1 MGYGRLLL
9 LLLASF
15 FLRHEFAFSFSSL
28 APQSCPEDQSLA
40 LIEFNKT
47 LVVNASLATL
57 NCQFY
62 EAQKAYPRTSSWV
75 MSKDCCS
82 WDGVICDEMT
92 GHVIELNLSCSQLV
106 GNIDTNNSLFQ
117 LTYLQRLDLFG
128 NNFSNSQISPNFGRF
143 TSLTHLDLS
152 HSSFSGQIP
161 SEISHLSKLQS
172 LGLSGDFT
180 LFFDDELGLAPH
192 DFKLILQNLT
202 QLRELDLRYVNIFSS
217 IPLNF
222 SSDLTTLKLGGT
234 GLNGIIPESIFH
246 LPNLQVLNL
255 EGNNALSGNFPKTKW
270 NSSRSLFL
278 VLYSC
283 NLLGP
288 IPKSLWNLTH
298 LEYLDLRNNHLEG
311 ATFPPFTNGLQ
322 NLNTLWLS
330 NNSLNG
336 EIPSWI
342 FSLPLLSDLL
352 LDDNHFSGQLEDFS
366 YSSAL
371 LHIDISNNQLK
382 GYLPKSIQNLV
393 NVAHIDLVHNQLQGP
408 LPKSLQNLVNLTWL
422 DLSSNNFNGS
432 VDVSVFSNLKNLN
445 YLSLSYNSISLTNE
459 NEVRSTLPESLE
471 YLFLSA
477 CEVRELDILR
487 SATILYYLDLSNNKI
502 QGRIP
507 DWVLPNR
514 IHSMSNLN
522 LSYNML
528 TSIGPIPRIPLNTI
542 DLRSNNLQGSLPNLL
557 PTLQYLFISN
567 NNLKGEIPLSFCN
580 LTSLKVLD
588 LARNN
593 LKGAFPQCLSTM
605 TYLEVLDVQHNSLSG
620 DLLTTFIFGSGLK
633 SFNLHGNMVE
643 GKIPRSLANC
653 MQLEALDL
661 GNNYQNDTFP
671 MWLGTLSNLQVLSL
685 RSNKLHGAVRT
696 STSLKLFPQLRMLDL
711 SCNAFT
717 AELPTSLFRNLKAMR
732 RIDQTMK
739 VPVDR
744 TQRYYQDSVTVV
756 TKGLELKVVGIL
768 SLYTTMDLSSNKFE
782 GHIPSM
788 MGDLIALRVL
798 NLSHNGLQGHI
809 PPSLGKLSVVES
821 LDLSSNKLLGEI
833 PKHLA
838 SLTSLAVLNL
848 SRNHLEGCIPKGPQF
863 DTFENNSYE
872 GNDGLR
878 GFPVSGGCGSHQ
890 IPETNNTTFVPDEE
904 SDSTFLSELSWKV
917 VLMGYGCGLI
927 IGFSI
932 SYFMLSSRKPNW
944 LSRVAE
950 DLEYRIIMRS

>member
-106 GNIDTNNSLFQ
+106 GNIDTNSSLFQ
-117 LTYLQRLDLFG
+117 LTYLQRLDLSG
-128 NNFSNSQISPNFGRF
+128 NDFSNSQISPNFGRF

-172 LGLSGDFT
+172 LGLSGDFA
-180 LFFDDELGLAPH
+180 LFFDDELGLPPH

-222 SSDLTTLKLGGT
+222 SSHLTTLKLGGT

-255 EGNNALSGNFPKTKW
+255 EGNNALSGNFSKTKW
-270 NSSRSLFL
+270 NSSRSLVDLSLSAVNFSGDFLPYSLVYVTSLQFL

-311 ATFPPFTNGLQ
+311 
-322 NLNTLWLS
+322 
-330 NNSLNG
+330 
-336 EIPSWI
+336 
-342 FSLPLLSDLL
+342 
-352 LDDNHFSGQLEDFS
+352 QLEDFR

-459 NEVRSTLPESLE
+459 NEVRSTLPQSLE

-507 DWVLPNR
+507 DWVLPNWT
-514 IHSMSNLN
+514 HSMSNLN

-696 STSLKLFPQLRMLDL
+696 STSLKLFPQLWMLDL

-798 NLSHNGLQGHI
+798 NLSHNGLQGPI

-821 LDLSSNKLLGEI
+821 LDLSSNKLSGEI
-833 PKHLA
+833 PKQLA

-863 DTFENNSYE
+863 ATFENNSYE

-904 SDSTFLSELSWKV
+904 SDLTFLSELSWKV